1 MAEENIINLELNI
14 HAEYMVDD
22 DVSNLGGNLYSE
34 IHARGDVES
43 VGRVRIDSAPEGT
56 KPGDPITIGTLA
68 VAVLPTAIPSLIT
81 LVQGWVE
88 RGRGGRTVKF
98 KFNGVEYEGPREDA
112 EKFLAWIESQ
122 KKNKK
127 NKKK

>member
-1 MAEENIINLELNI
+1 MSAEDFVNFELEVDLPDSTEEERSELGFNLLRELKGNP
-14 HAEYMVDD
+14 
-22 DVSNLGGNLYSE
+22 NLPASLREGG
-34 IHARGDVES
+34 I
-43 VGRVRIDSAPEGT
+43 APVGT
-56 KPGDPITIGTLA
+56 KTGGVLDYGAIAI
-68 VAVLPTAIPSLIT
+68 AVLPTAVPSLIT

-98 KFNGVEYEGPREDA
+98 KVNGVEYEGPREDA